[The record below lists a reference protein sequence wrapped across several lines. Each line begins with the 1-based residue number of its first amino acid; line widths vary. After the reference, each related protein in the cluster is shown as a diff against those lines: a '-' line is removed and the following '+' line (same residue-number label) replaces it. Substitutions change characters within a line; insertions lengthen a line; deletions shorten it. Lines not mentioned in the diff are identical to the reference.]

1 MAGKPQGG
9 IAQADAELFRDR
21 PWILCPGVAEE
32 QRLIEFESLLVDIG
46 ACPVRLGADEHD
58 RAVAITSHVPQ
69 LLASALL
76 AQAVSEGAALAAR
89 GPGFQSATRVAGGP
103 EAVWQDIFASNG
115 DEVARQLRQLAM
127 KLDRIAQA
135 LGETPVDAREA
146 LEVLA
151 EARRARD
158 GR

>member
-1 MAGKPQGG
+1 
-9 IAQADAELFRDR
+9 
-21 PWILCPGVAEE
+21 
-32 QRLIEFESLLVDIG
+32 
-46 ACPVRLGADEHD
+46 
-58 RAVAITSHVPQ
+58 
-69 LLASALL
+69 
-76 AQAVSEGAALAAR
+76 
-89 GPGFQSATRVAGGP
+89 
-103 EAVWQDIFASNG
+103 
-115 DEVARQLRQLAM
+115 VARQLRQLAM